1 MTPDFDPAPSAK
13 MPLEDTP
20 EPWKRKNRRGG
31 AWFLRL
37 MTALAGLLV
46 GTVLVLL
53 PWDLSW
59 DQNYFSGW
67 SAGWYSI
74 WMNPYFRGAVS
85 GVGAVNLY
93 IAIAELIGLVR
104 GSRN

>member
-1 MTPDFDPAPSAK
+1 MTSGHEPPLPAE
-13 MPLEDTP
+13 MPAEEKP
-20 EPWKRKNRRGG
+20 EPRRQQDRRG

-67 SAGWYSI
+67 SPAWYAL

-93 IAIAELIGLVR
+93 IAVAELFGLVR
-104 GSRN
+104 RTRNQ

>member
-1 MTPDFDPAPSAK
+1 VTPDQEQPPSAE
-13 MPLEDTP
+13 MPAEETR
-20 EPWKRKNRRGG
+20 EPWKRRNRRAG
-31 AWFLRL
+31 WFLRL
-37 MTALAGLLV
+37 MTASAGFLV
-46 GTVLVLL
+46 GTVLLLL

-59 DQNYFSGW
+59 DQNYLSGW
-67 SAGWYSI
+67 GGGWYSI